1 MGSTFSVEND
11 TNSVYW
17 VTHYN
22 CQAALWGSI
31 AGLLA
36 VSTAGIVGM
45 SCILSFH
52 NVVK

>member
-31 AGLLA
+31 AGLYLLPTAA
-36 VSTAGIVGM
+36 VWGSIVPYV
-45 SCILSFH
+45 LP
-52 NVVK
+52 